1 MLLRAEIAV
10 RNVESADYE
19 RACEE
24 LISAVFKMPG
34 GKFPC
39 AGAVAAATLQEEAAV
54 EGFTIKGL
62 ARPPK
67 PPKKPP
73 YEVGSYRWF
82 KWVEERHMLEGAI
95 EGAAE
100 YRRRTGRGGGK
111 LRH

>member
-1 MLLRAEIAV
+1 MRPRADDVGLVWPYAGHVWLRRKA
-10 RNVESADYE
+10 
-19 RACEE
+19 
-24 LISAVFKMPG
+24 P
-34 GKFPC
+34 
-39 AGAVAAATLQEEAAV
+39 VAAATLQEEAAV